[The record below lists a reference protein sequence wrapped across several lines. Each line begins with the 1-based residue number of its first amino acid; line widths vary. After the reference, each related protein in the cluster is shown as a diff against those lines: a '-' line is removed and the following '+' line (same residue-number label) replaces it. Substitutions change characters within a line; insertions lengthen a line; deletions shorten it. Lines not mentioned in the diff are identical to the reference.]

1 MKGDVILTSDS
12 NSYDENVR
20 ERLKSMQEKC
30 VILSFVILSLFSFV
44 DYHLI
49 NL

>member
-1 MKGDVILTSDS
+1 MKGDAILTSDS

-30 VILSFVILSLFSFV
+30 VISSFVILSLFSFV